1 MANMIFIDSNIWLYR
16 LLIDPK
22 SDQESYSYKRKI
34 AIQLTNSTNSNIT
47 ISTQVITETCS
58 VLKRKANF
66 SDNQLLQI
74 IEEFEEQCQ
83 VMPLT
88 IIEIKQ
94 ACKLRTNYHL
104 SFWDSLIIASALTS
118 EAKILY
124 SEDMQHNLMIEQ
136 KLTIIN
142 PFLDF

>member
-1 MANMIFIDSNIWLYR
+1 MANMVFIDSNIWLYR

-22 SDQESYSYKRKI
+22 SDEKSYSHKRRI
-34 AIQLTNSTNSNIT
+34 AIQLTNSINSNII

-88 IIEIKQ
+88 ILEIKQ

-142 PFLDF
+142 PFLDS